1 MTKILY
7 WLICLEMRA
16 VVKVCLEQSNALVA
30 YDVHVYNA
38 LCCLRCLRGNTM
50 FDFFMGFQYKI
61 TNPKNYWT

>member
-1 MTKILY
+1 
-7 WLICLEMRA
+7 MRVA
-16 VVKVCLEQSNALVA
+16 VKVCLEQSNALVA